1 MTNGDK
7 LSNIAN
13 LDKND
18 EISSEKHLKS
28 FIIHILKSMLPFFY
42 HFNSIRH
49 ILKINANLGLSR
61 TNNVM
66 QGGKLCLYT

>member
-42 HFNSIRH
+42 HFNSIWH
-49 ILKINANLGLSR
+49 ILKINANLDR
-61 TNNVM
+61 TIQN
-66 QGGKLCLYT
+66 K